1 MRNFSKWTVTIVAVV
16 ATLIVAGVG
25 GFALGARSVKPDL
38 QSVASVNGDSITKT
52 QLYNKMVKDY
62 GAQTV
67 DGLITDL
74 LLDQQLKKAG
84 ATVTDAEISAEVK
97 KLEDRFG
104 GQSGLDQALQSNGM
118 TLAQLKDNILFQ
130 LKVQKIIGKDVPTDD
145 AALQKYFQD
154 NLAQFDKRE
163 LHARHILVATEAEAK
178 TIKAQ
183 LDKGGDFAALAK
195 QKSTDDTNKNQGG
208 DLGTFGRNK
217 MDPDFEKAAFALK
230 VNEVSQPVQSQYGW
244 HIVQVLEIKGTAP
257 TFEAS
262 KNYVKEAVIAQGVS
276 AQYQTWMDSL
286 KATAKISNSL
296 EKK

>member
-1 MRNFSKWTVTIVAVV
+1 LRNFSKWTVTIVAVV